1 MTGTSSA
8 PHLWV
13 ENLSIEYRQ
22 GARWHRAVSDV
33 SFTLAAGEI
42 LALSGESGSGKSTV
56 AQALLGL
63 GQAGARVAGGRVLY
77 RGRDLLRLPRAEL
90 RRLRGRD
97 IAFVPQNPATSLT
110 PTMRIGAQMAE
121 IFRFH
126 GLPVPQGPDRR
137 AAELLDS
144 VGLPEPALMLRRF
157 PHQLS
162 GGQRQR
168 VLIAMALAG
177 EPGLIVL
184 DEPTTGLDVTNQAR
198 ILDLL
203 RDLRGRVS
211 AAMVYVSHDLA
222 ALASIADRVAVMQL
236 GRVVEQGRVDRVFAA
251 PEHPY
256 TQKLLAALPR
266 LDVPPAGGGS
276 PLPVDRDRRPLLS
289 VEALDIRYPARG
301 GVVVAADKVDF
312 RVLPGETLALV
323 GESGSGK
330 SSIAK
335 AVSGL
340 QAPTDGTIRLA
351 GEPMPG
357 LAGQRPAA
365 MKRDIQLVFQNP
377 DASLNPR
384 HTVGRILMRAIRAY
398 APMSRGA
405 ARGRALELIR
415 AVRLEPFHLDR
426 LPRQLSGGQRQRVAI
441 ARALAAEPKLM
452 LCDEIL
458 SALDVSVQAEI
469 LQLLRQLQV
478 ERGITILFIS
488 HDLAVV
494 RWLAHRVVVLQHGQI
509 RDSGTAEEVFSPPYP
524 AYTQSLID
532 AVPQLPQTFGAAA
545 AAVP

>member
-1 MTGTSSA
+1 MTGEAPA
-8 PHLWV
+8 PHLSV
-13 ENLSIEYRQ
+13 ENLSVDYRQ

-42 LALSGESGSGKSTV
+42 LALAGESGSGKSTV

-126 GLPVPQGPDRR
+126 GLAVPQGADRR

-144 VGLPEPALMLRRF
+144 VGLPDPALMLRRF

-236 GRVVEQGRVDRVFAA
+236 GRVVEQGTVGQVFAA

-256 TQKLLAALPR
+256 TRKLLAALPR
-266 LDVPPAGGGS
+266 LDAPPAGGGPS
-276 PLPVDRDRRPLLS
+276 PVDQKRPPLLS
-289 VEALDIRYPARG
+289 VEALDIRYPVRG
-301 GVVVAADKVDF
+301 SVVTAADKVDF
-312 RVLPGETLALV
+312 RLLPGETLALV

-335 AVSGL
+335 VVSGL
-340 QAPTDGTIRLA
+340 QAPTDGAIRLA

-357 LAGQRPAA
+357 LAGQRPAG

-384 HTVGRILMRAIRAY
+384 HTVGRILVRAIRAY
-398 APMSRGA
+398 APVSRSA
-405 ARGRALELIR
+405 ARDRALELIR

-441 ARALAAEPKLM
+441 ARALAAEPKLI

-469 LQLLRQLQV
+469 LQLLRQLQA

-494 RWLAHRVVVLQHGQI
+494 RWLAHRVVVLQHGTI
-509 RDSGTAEEVFSPPYP
+509 RDSGTAEEVFSPPHP
-524 AYTQSLID
+524 PYTQSLID
-532 AVPQLPQTFGAAA
+532 AVPRLPQTFGAAM
-545 AAVP
+545 P